1 MHCAG
6 NRSRPN
12 RCRALFF
19 KADLTNCHCP
29 EFACMNA
36 MIFLR
41 KLGVMAECS
50 WEYVNRLARR
60 IVCMYPLFPIR
71 RTRSSLV
78 NATTRADTAI
88 ATSQRRQSAANTT
101 SVRARW
107 RILRNCATLWR
118 GRLRPGA
125 TNISISKPMNFAIN
139 RPPAKILCARFG
151 RNSITRFSSVWRVCD
166 YGKQRTIV
174 SPCAERSTTVL
185 SVRMLVSRRLETCAG
200 RCHAKSFSTEPGALY
215 IINAYDKKTRE
226 RHYRQH
232 HRLRCRIGDF
242 PDRRVL
248 LGQIS
253 GTPEIREKSGSVRLL
268 SLRGESRKYSRV

>member
-1 MHCAG
+1 MSMHCAE
-6 NRSRPN
+6 SRLQPSHWL
-12 RCRALFF
+12 ASFF
-19 KADLTNCHCP
+19 KADQARCRCP

-36 MIFLR
+36 MIFWR
-41 KLGVMAECS
+41 KLGVMTECS
-50 WEYVNRLARR
+50 WECARRLALR
-60 IVCMYPLFPIR
+60 IVCMCLLFPIR
-71 RTRSSLV
+71 RTRSCLV
-78 NATTRADTAI
+78 NATTRADTVI
-88 ATSQRRQSAANTT
+88 ATWRRRQSVVNTT
-101 SVRARW
+101 SVRVRW
-107 RILRNCATLWR
+107 RILRNYAMLW
-118 GRLRPGA
+118 GRRSRPGA
-125 TNISISKPMNFAIN
+125 TNISTSRPKNFAIS
-139 RPPAKILCARFG
+139 RPPAKILCAHFG
-151 RNSITRFSSVWRVCD
+151 LNSITRFSNVWCACD

-174 SPCAERSTTVL
+174 SLCAERSTTVL

-253 GTPEIREKSGSVRLL
+253 GTPEIREKPGSVRLL
-268 SLRGESRKYSRV
+268 SVRGES